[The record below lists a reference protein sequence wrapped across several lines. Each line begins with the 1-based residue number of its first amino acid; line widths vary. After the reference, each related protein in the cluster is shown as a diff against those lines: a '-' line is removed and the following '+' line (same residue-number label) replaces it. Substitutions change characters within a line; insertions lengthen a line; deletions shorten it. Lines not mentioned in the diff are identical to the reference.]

1 MIEYREGTEERDGQA
16 TFNLFIGVVTV
27 GGLGTEL
34 NNILVLYDSVVTLV
48 SKENED
54 LELTPDSAIVTRVTP
69 TKRRRRRLIQR
80 ETEIKFILI

>member
-1 MIEYREGTEERDGQA
+1 M
-16 TFNLFIGVVTV
+16 

-54 LELTPDSAIVTRVTP
+54 LGLTPDSAIVTRVTP
-69 TKRRRRRLIQR
+69 TKRRRRLIQR
-80 ETEIKFILI
+80 ETEIKFILR

>member
-1 MIEYREGTEERDGQA
+1 M
-16 TFNLFIGVVTV
+16 
-27 GGLGTEL
+27 

-69 TKRRRRRLIQR
+69 TKRRSRLILR
-80 ETEIKFILI
+80 ETEIKFILIQQ

>member
-1 MIEYREGTEERDGQA
+1 M
-16 TFNLFIGVVTV
+16 

-54 LELTPDSAIVTRVTP
+54 LGLTPDSAIVTRVTP
-69 TKRRRRRLIQR
+69 TKRRSRLIQR
-80 ETEIKFILI
+80 ETEIKIILIQ

>member
-1 MIEYREGTEERDGQA
+1 M
-16 TFNLFIGVVTV
+16 

-54 LELTPDSAIVTRVTP
+54 LGLTPDSAIVTRVTP
-69 TKRRRRRLIQR
+69 TKRRRRLIQR
-80 ETEIKFILI
+80 ETEIKFILIEQ

>member
-1 MIEYREGTEERDGQA
+1 M
-16 TFNLFIGVVTV
+16 

-54 LELTPDSAIVTRVTP
+54 LGLTPDSAIVTRVTP
-69 TKRRRRRLIQR
+69 TKRRSRLIQR
-80 ETEIKFILI
+80 ETEIKFILIQ

>member
-1 MIEYREGTEERDGQA
+1 M
-16 TFNLFIGVVTV
+16 

-54 LELTPDSAIVTRVTP
+54 LGLTPDSAIVTRVTP
-69 TKRRRRRLIQR
+69 TKRRRRLIQR
-80 ETEIKFILI
+80 ETEIKFILIQ

>member
-1 MIEYREGTEERDGQA
+1 M
-16 TFNLFIGVVTV
+16 

-54 LELTPDSAIVTRVTP
+54 LGLTPDSAIVTRVTP
-69 TKRRRRRLIQR
+69 TKRRRRLIQR
-80 ETEIKFILI
+80 ETEIKFILIQQ

>member
-1 MIEYREGTEERDGQA
+1 M
-16 TFNLFIGVVTV
+16 

-54 LELTPDSAIVTRVTP
+54 LGLTPDSAIVTRVTP
-69 TKRRRRRLIQR
+69 TKRRRRLIQR
-80 ETEIKFILI
+80 ETEIKIILIQQ

>member
-1 MIEYREGTEERDGQA
+1 M
-16 TFNLFIGVVTV
+16 

-54 LELTPDSAIVTRVTP
+54 LGLTPDSAIVTRVTP
-69 TKRRRRRLIQR
+69 TKRRRRLIQR